1 MSNDPKNNLE
11 PLEIA
16 LNAFKGIK
24 VITGTNEEAIIFEY
38 ESCVIL
44 DIDVVFRKTNKNFIT
59 ILNDLFLPSDFNFKD
74 KTNKKIYK
82 HCFIETLM
90 EELINYSSWN
100 RVILFSNN
108 LSKDDFRKSL
118 VKKLKSIFGFQI
130 IDLPIEFSQL
140 IEKYTTNDSYIK
152 PIIDVSLSTSSTM
165 KSMKKIK
172 KFFENNGL
180 IALNEKYLDNPTH
193 KIKLFQ

>member
-1 MSNDPKNNLE
+1 
-11 PLEIA
+11 
-16 LNAFKGIK
+16 
-24 VITGTNEEAIIFEY
+24 
-38 ESCVIL
+38 
-44 DIDVVFRKTNKNFIT
+44 
-59 ILNDLFLPSDFNFKD
+59 
-74 KTNKKIYK
+74 
-82 HCFIETLM
+82 
-90 EELINYSSWN
+90 
-100 RVILFSNN
+100 
-108 LSKDDFRKSL
+108 L